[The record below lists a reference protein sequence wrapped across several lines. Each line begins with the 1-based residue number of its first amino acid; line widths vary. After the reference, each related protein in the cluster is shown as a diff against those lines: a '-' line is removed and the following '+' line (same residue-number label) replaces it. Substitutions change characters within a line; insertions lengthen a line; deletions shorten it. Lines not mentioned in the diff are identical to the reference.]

1 MQSVA
6 LPFILSRFTYRVLCT
21 FISSAL
27 FVFCS
32 AECPFAAKK
41 HLSPYHFLMLLS
53 LPCSPLH
60 TVFLRIFLHAVLVS
74 IAPGLLRA
82 ILVSIAPG
90 LLRAV
95 LVSIAPNLLRAVSR
109 VSKYLYSSTSSD
121 FPKSQKPQPPAFID
135 FLRLSEVFRA
145 SVYSL
150 VHRSF

>member
-21 FISSAL
+21 FISGVLS
-27 FVFCS
+27 VFCS

-41 HLSPYHFLMLLS
+41 RLSPYHFLMLLS

-60 TVFLRIFLHAVLVS
+60 TVILRIFPHAVLVS

-95 LVSIAPNLLRAVSR
+95 LVSIAPDLLRADSR
-109 VSKYLYSSTSSD
+109 ASKYLYSSTSSY
-121 FPKSQKPQPPAFID
+121 FPKSQKPQPSLFSG
-135 FLRLSEVFRA
+135 FFRLSKVFRA
-145 SVYSL
+145 SVYSQ